1 MYVAYYI
8 LKHKLIGEAMNEYLA
23 KVIKEWKSL
32 ETQGWCGYSKMYSGE
47 KYFRER
53 VDSLIDAAYG
63 CVQGGHAVAQWLLEH
78 PNQEWNNSYLI
89 YLYADLDKWKVRLD
103 LVNKDYSSFYEPD
116 LGNQLTAI
124 ALQDDGR
131 TFKKLKLVRE

>member
-53 VDSLIDAAYG
+53 VDSLIDTYSDEEQILNLYGVGSSPTWGTCGGGAMVAYWA
-63 CVQGGHAVAQWLLEH
+63 HNPETTFESSDRNYSH
-78 PNQEWNNSYLI
+78 
-89 YLYADLDKWKVRLD
+89 LYICIFRMLRR
-103 LVNKDYSSFYEPD
+103 
-116 LGNQLTAI
+116 QTAI
-124 ALQDDGR
+124 SCML
-131 TFKKLKLVRE
+131 T

>member
-1 MYVAYYI
+1 MSLLTCAHNLKGNDYAVDFLQTTITVSLLFRNYNFINLLHAMYVAYYI

-53 VDSLIDAAYG
+53 VDSLIDT
-63 CVQGGHAVAQWLLEH
+63 
-78 PNQEWNNSYLI
+78 
-89 YLYADLDKWKVRLD
+89 
-103 LVNKDYSSFYEPD
+103 YSDEEVVCANRPE
-116 LGNQLTAI
+116 A
-124 ALQDDGR
+124 
-131 TFKKLKLVRE
+131 

>member
-1 MYVAYYI
+1 MATINDFKREISELVKAQKVAKRINHQSEVYRNRGLLHAMYVAYYI

-53 VDSLIDAAYG
+53 VDSLIDTYSDEETV
-63 CVQGGHAVAQWLLEH
+63 C
-78 PNQEWNNSYLI
+78 
-89 YLYADLDKWKVRLD
+89 ADRP
-103 LVNKDYSSFYEPD
+103 E
-116 LGNQLTAI
+116 A
-124 ALQDDGR
+124 
-131 TFKKLKLVRE
+131 